1 MLIALLK
8 NIWWRKV
15 TGGYLI
21 HPTHRTQ
28 EMLLDILETEDSYID
43 VDTIIVKWKSNSLVL
58 YFHFILFF

>member
-1 MLIALLK
+1 MLTLLK

-21 HPTHRTQ
+21 RSTHRTQ

-43 VDTIIVKWKSNSLVL
+43 VDTIIVKMKK
-58 YFHFILFF
+58 